1 MSSALWLMTGP
12 TSVSSSQPG
21 PSVSF
26 STADTSRL
34 ESSPYHLLVD
44 DDPARSGAALTG
56 GAERRPD
63 DPVDGQV
70 EVGVVEDDD
79 RVLAAELEVDP
90 LEVLRAVLHDG
101 HARVARAGERDHGHI
116 GMAYQPIAD
125 GAPTAVHDV
134 DDALGDT
141 GLVQQ
146 LDEALPERGRV
157 SRRLEDDGVPRDERR
172 RDLPGRDRDR
182 EVPGRDRA
190 DDPDRH
196 AHRHVELVAELGRR
210 RLAEQTPALAAHV
223 VAHVD
228 RFLDVAAGLGRDL
241 SHLVSHEVGHLVL
254 ALDEELREAEEDLAT
269 LRRRDEP
276 PLLVR
281 VLRRGD
287 RAVDVVRAGLR
298 EDPDQLAVGRA
309 RRLEG
314 LTGCGIQPFAADE
327 VL

>member
-1 MSSALWLMTGP
+1 M
-12 TSVSSSQPG
+12 
-21 PSVSF
+21 
-26 STADTSRL
+26 
-34 ESSPYHLLVD
+34 D
-44 DDPARSGAALTG
+44 DDSARSGAALTG

-101 HARVARAGERDHGHI
+101 DARVTRARERDHRHV
-116 GMAYQPIAD
+116 GMANQAIAD
-125 GAPTAVHDV
+125 GAAAAVHDV
-134 DDALGDT
+134 DDALGDS

-146 LDEALPERGRV
+146 LDESLPQRGRIG
-157 SRRLEDDGVPRDERR
+157 RRLEDDRVAGDERR
-172 RDLPGRDRDR
+172 GDLPGRDRDR

-210 RLAEQTPALAAHV
+210 GLAEQPPALAAHV

-241 SHLVSHEVGHLVL
+241 SHLVGHEVGHLVL
-254 ALDEELREAEEDLAT
+254 ALDEELREAVEDLAA
-269 LRRRDEP
+269 LRRRYEP
-276 PLLVR
+276 PVLVR
-281 VLRRGD
+281 LLRRGD
-287 RAVDVVRAGLR
+287 GAVDVVRPRLR
-298 EDPDQLAVGRA
+298 EDPDELAVGRA
-309 RRLEG
+309 RGLERLAG
-314 LTGCGIQPFAADE
+314 GGVHPLAADE

>member
-1 MSSALWLMTGP
+1 MMTGP

-34 ESSPYHLLVD
+34 ESSSYHLLVD
-44 DDPARSGAALTG
+44 DDAARRGAALAG

-90 LEVLRAVLHDG
+90 LEVLGAVS
-101 HARVARAGERDHGHI
+101 HARSRPSSREPVSVITGTSGWRTRRS
-116 GMAYQPIAD
+116 
-125 GAPTAVHDV
+125 PTAPPPPWTMLTTPFGTPASSSSSTKRCPSAGVSV
-134 DDALGDT
+134 A
-141 GLVQQ
+141 GLKTTVFP
-146 LDEALPERGRV
+146 ATSAG
-157 SRRLEDDGVPRDERR
+157 
-172 RDLPGRDRDR
+172 RDLPRRDRDR

-210 RLAEQTPALAAHV
+210 RLAEEPPALAAHV

-241 SHLVSHEVGHLVL
+241 SHLVGHEVGHLVL
-254 ALDEELREAEEDLAT
+254 ALDEELREAEEDLAA

-276 PLLVR
+276 PVLVR
-281 VLRRGD
+281 LLRGGD
-287 RAVDVVRAGLR
+287 RAVDVVRARLR
-298 EDPDQLAVGRA
+298 ED
-309 RRLEG
+309 
-314 LTGCGIQPFAADE
+314 ADE
-327 VL
+327 SRRRPGSSTRTSRRKRRPPTRRR

>member
-1 MSSALWLMTGP
+1 
-12 TSVSSSQPG
+12 
-21 PSVSF
+21 
-26 STADTSRL
+26 
-34 ESSPYHLLVD
+34 
-44 DDPARSGAALTG
+44 
-56 GAERRPD
+56 
-63 DPVDGQV
+63 
-70 EVGVVEDDD
+70 
-79 RVLAAELEVDP
+79 
-90 LEVLRAVLHDG
+90 
-101 HARVARAGERDHGHI
+101 
-116 GMAYQPIAD
+116 MAYQAIAD
-125 GAPTAVHDV
+125 GAPAAVDDV
-134 DDALGDT
+134 DDALGDS

-157 SRRLEDDGVPRDERR
+157 GRRLEDDGVPRDERR

-210 RLAEQTPALAAHV
+210 GLAEQAPALAAHV

-241 SHLVSHEVGHLVL
+241 PHLVGHEVGHLVL
-254 ALDEELREAEEDLAT
+254 ALDEELREAEEDLAA

-276 PLLVR
+276 PVLVR
-281 VLRRGD
+281 LLRGGD
-287 RAVDVVRAGLR
+287 RAVDVVHAGLR

-314 LTGCGIQPFAADE
+314 LAGGGVHPLAADE